1 MHQAYLS
8 LGSNIQPEV
17 NLPKAIE
24 LLREYGEIL
33 KGSNAWESESVGSDG
48 PNFLN
53 ACVLFLTPLLY
64 AELKDQ
70 VIHPIEAKLGR
81 KRSKD
86 KYAPRTIDIDIV
98 LFDDQLCD
106 DKFWKQAFVVI
117 PLAEIY
123 PEYQRSTP
131 RSGSV
136 DQRSTIVP
144 RAFGGSPVD
153 QNRLTRENITEAA
166 ARIRQKVWMEP
177 RPEVLSRFNG
187 NSRESKS

>member
-98 LFDDQLCD
+98 LFDDELCNE
-106 DKFWKQAFVVI
+106 KFWKQAFVVI

-123 PEYQRSTP
+123 PEYK
-131 RSGSV
+131 
-136 DQRSTIVP
+136 RSTIVP
-144 RAFGGSPVD
+144 VLFGSPVD
-153 QNRLTRENITEAA
+153 QNPITQENIVETAT
-166 ARIRQKVWMEP
+166 RLRQKVWMET
-177 RPEVLSRFNG
+177 RPEVLSQFNG
-187 NSRESKS
+187 NSLKASS